1 MVGCY
6 RSFSE
11 FERSIIRDR
20 VLAGMARANAK
31 GTRSGK
37 AIGRPSVAPVIR
49 NAVRQ
54 AYAVG
59 GSGCVPLVSSSM
71 FPLKPCAVVS
81 PFNRSRPGRIKTT
94 RSRPGT
100 IFYFLRLGDAT
111 AKSSSQLPSLIAAT
125 SQREVAPPPAQ
136 VFPCLSRYLI
146 GTVRPLSADPRPIL
160 IGRTPIPK
168 RASWF

>member
-1 MVGCY
+1 MKILVTGGAGYIGSHVCKCLAAKGY
-6 RSFSE
+6 LPIAYDNLSRGRRAAVKWGPLE
-11 FERSIIRDR
+11 LGDIAERDR
-20 VLAGMARANAK
+20 L
-31 GTRSGK
+31 
-37 AIGRPSVAPVIR
+37 
-49 NAVRQ
+49 
-54 AYAVG
+54 
-59 GSGCVPLVSSSM
+59 